1 MRMSAAKFAGV
12 LVVGGALLSTTACG
26 LVGGEKK
33 AACDNIE
40 SELKSLTSGG
50 APATSGSAAASS
62 AQKWSDAAAKIR
74 AEGQKAGG
82 DVESAAT
89 RFAGDLDS
97 TATMLRN
104 LSSGNLSGARPNT
117 SSMMQNAQD
126 LGKACGFANTGFRF
140 G

>member
-1 MRMSAAKFAGV
+1 MRMSAARFAGV

-33 AACDNIE
+33 AACENIE
-40 SELKSLTSGG
+40 SELRSLTSGG
-50 APATSGSAAASS
+50 TGTAAAASN

-89 RFAGDLDS
+89 RFAADLEN
-97 TATMLRN
+97 TASMLRS
-104 LSSGNLSGARPNT
+104 LSSGNLSAGTRPNT
-117 SSMMQNAQD
+117 SSMMQNAKD
-126 LGKACGFANTGFRF
+126 LGEACGFASTGFRF

>member
-1 MRMSAAKFAGV
+1 MRMSAAKLAGV

-33 AACDNIE
+33 AACENIE
-40 SELKSLTSGG
+40 SELRSLTSGG
-50 APATSGSAAASS
+50 TGTAAAATN

-89 RFAGDLDS
+89 RFASDLEN
-97 TATMLRN
+97 TASMLRS
-104 LSSGNLSGARPNT
+104 LSSGNLSGGTRPDT
-117 SSMMQNAQD
+117 SSMMQNAKD
-126 LGKACGFANTGFRF
+126 LGEACGFASTGFRF

>member
-1 MRMSAAKFAGV
+1 MRMSAAKLAGV

-26 LVGGEKK
+26 LIGGEKK

-40 SELKSLTSGG
+40 SELRSLTAG
-50 APATSGSAAASS
+50 GSAALTTGGAET

-89 RFAGDLDS
+89 RFAGDLEN

-104 LSSGNLSGARPNT
+104 LSSGNLSSTTRPDT
-117 SSMMQNAQD
+117 SAMMKNAQD
-126 LGKACGFANTGFRF
+126 LGKACGFANIGFRL
-140 G
+140 